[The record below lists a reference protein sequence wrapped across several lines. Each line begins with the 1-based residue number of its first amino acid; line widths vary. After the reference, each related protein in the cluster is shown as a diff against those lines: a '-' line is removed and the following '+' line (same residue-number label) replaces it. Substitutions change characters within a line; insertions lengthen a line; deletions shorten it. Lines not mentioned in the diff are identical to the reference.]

1 MKKLLVVFVSL
12 FIAAL
17 SVTSYGAKGNVE
29 INLSCENVQN
39 NRIFDVSVFEVSDTQ
54 LCAGEMVVSYDNSL
68 VEFRNV
74 ESDGYE
80 VGFIDS
86 SDKVHIVF
94 AKDDEHAPE
103 NGKIIDI
110 EFKSIDYGSFDLGVT
125 CNECIDSNLDTF
137 SVNSESAEVE
147 ITKKGVNV
155 STKKSS
161 KNKSV
166 SSSRSQ
172 VESSDESDVTDF
184 APATID
190 VAKNE
195 KPENIVLP
203 VILGVVLLVVV
214 FYLGIIFSKKYKL
227 DEADEKEQDESD
239 DYNEFW
245 M

>member
-1 MKKLLVVFVSL
+1 MKRLLVVFVSL
-12 FIAAL
+12 IIVAL
-17 SVTSYGAKGNVE
+17 SVTSYGAKESVE
-29 INLSCENVQN
+29 INLSCENAQN
-39 NRIFDVSVFEVSDTQ
+39 NRIFDVSVFTASDTQ

-80 VGFIDS
+80 VGFSNS

-103 NGKIIDI
+103 NGKILDI

-147 ITKKGVNV
+147 ITKKGVSV

-172 VESSDESDVTDF
+172 VEFSGESTVSDFTPS
-184 APATID
+184 TID

-195 KPENIVLP
+195 RTPNFILPMILGIVL
-203 VILGVVLLVVV
+203 LAVV
-214 FYLGIIFSKKYKL
+214 FYLGIIFSKKYGL
-227 DEADEKEQDESD
+227 DEADEKEQDELD
-239 DYNEFW
+239 DFDEFW